1 MYKYTP
7 IVLYCILIDKH
18 CFTLFKRK
26 YSLAGS
32 TFCVSLCL
40 SAQELNGISQPASLV
55 LQPSQN
61 CQLFLRLACC
71 PLPSLASLT
80 SPSLQSVRICVY
92 LHPVILARCPDSA
105 QRRSA
110 SLCPSRDKYI
120 HCLLPLIFSCF
131 LGFTSIQCSLL
142 LHQIRLSACLHHSV

>member
-1 MYKYTP
+1 MTNIAY
-7 IVLYCILIDKH
+7 IVQAKIFACWIDIL
-18 CFTLFKRK
+18 CVTV
-26 YSLAGS
+26 SVCAGVERNNAS
-32 TFCVSLCL
+32 SKL
-40 SAQELNGISQPASLV
+40 SVAAA
-55 LQPSQN
+55 QN
-61 CQLFLRLACC
+61 CQLFLRLACR

-105 QRRSA
+105 QRRPA

-120 HCLLPLIFSCF
+120 QCLLPSVFSCF
-131 LGFTSIQCSLL
+131 LVSTSIQCSLL